1 MTEIP
6 SEFDTSIIL
15 EFIAESLEHLEGID
29 QQLMEYEK
37 NPENTELINSIFRAI
52 HSIKGASG
60 FLQFD
65 DINQLSHRM
74 ETLLDQ
80 LRKKERDLSQETM
93 DLLLQCCDMLKLLVE
108 EINKQL
114 DNKIDL
120 AVARDNRKLSAIQ
133 ERLSRLLDNDVREQ
147 ESSPKDNP
155 TPPESAPMRP
165 ASTGYTVTQKL
176 FQEFQVEA
184 GEHLESCEHGL
195 IRLSKKPDDIEA
207 INAVFRDM
215 HSVKGTSSYLGLTDI
230 CKLAHTAESMLEVI
244 RRREAVLVSDD
255 ELDLLFEAL
264 DLLKEMVAEP
274 GTSSEKA
281 HVFAEEIEK
290 KKNNLEKDGGSSS
303 KKATAQPTIDPIS
316 IFLDAAEQ
324 HISALKECVAG
335 NKDGKDQ
342 DGKVDIMFRAVH
354 SLKSSARYMGFEQ
367 VETLSA
373 TLEATLDSV
382 RNKELELGPAIF
394 DLVADTVKDIEKA
407 LADIKSNGKNETP
420 SPLVPNCNTPGP
432 TSETQAPTPTAE
444 QQAVSPKTMRV
455 NQALLDTF
463 MNLVGELIVTRNA
476 FSHIERKLERGDQ
489 EKDKA
494 IKELRSAS
502 LSVARI
508 SEEMQ
513 RTVMEMRMVPIRNVF
528 QKFPRMVRDITR
540 KNGKQVQ
547 IILQGEDTE
556 IDKGIAEDL
565 ADPLVHIIRN
575 AVDHGVETPDERKRA
590 GKAEKGTII
599 LRAAHEGN
607 FIIVE
612 ILDDG
617 RGINTD
623 AVLAKAIEKGLTDL
637 EHADSL
643 THEEICSF
651 IFHPGFSTAQKIT
664 DISGRGVGMDVVMT
678 NLKKLKGNVQVT
690 SERGQGTRVRLEVP
704 LTLALVDTLLLQ
716 VADQTFAMP
725 LEAVAETVKV
735 QHSGLKS
742 LMNKK
747 AITLRGEVVP
757 VAELA
762 GLIGITHEQKNTE
775 SELTLIILKQGGSRL
790 GVIVDRIQRKEE
802 ILVKPL
808 ADYLAAIPGL
818 AGASILG
825 DGRSILILEPA
836 ELIAMAFGK

>member
-1 MTEIP
+1 MTETN
-6 SEFDTSIIL
+6 SEYDTDIIL

-29 QQLMEYEK
+29 QQLMEYEN
-37 NPENTELINSIFRAI
+37 NPENTELINSIFRTI
-52 HSIKGASG
+52 HSIKGGSG

-80 LRKKERDLSQETM
+80 LRKKERNLSQETM

-108 EINKQL
+108 EINMQL
-114 DNKIDL
+114 DNEIDL
-120 AVARDNRKLSAIQ
+120 AVARDNGTLSAIH
-133 ERLSRLLDNDVREQ
+133 ETLDRLLDNDVREQ
-147 ESSPKDNP
+147 EPSFKDNP
-155 TPPESAPMRP
+155 APPKAAPMQP

-176 FQEFQVEA
+176 LEEFQVEA

-215 HSVKGTSSYLGLTDI
+215 HSVKGTSSYLGFTDI
-230 CKLAHTAESMLEVI
+230 CKLAHTAESMLEII
-244 RRREAVLVSDD
+244 RRRDAVMVSDD

-274 GTSSEKA
+274 GTPSEKA
-281 HVFAEEIEK
+281 HVFAEKIEK
-290 KKNNLEKDGGSSS
+290 KKNNLEKDGDSSS
-303 KKATAQPTIDPIS
+303 EKAAALPTIDPLA

-324 HISALKECVAG
+324 HISALKESVAE
-335 NKDGKDQ
+335 NKDGKDK

-373 TLEATLDSV
+373 SLEAILDSV
-382 RNKELELGPAIF
+382 RNKELELEPAIF
-394 DLVADTVKDIEKA
+394 HLVADTVKDIEKA
-407 LADIKSNGKNETP
+407 LADIESNETP
-420 SPLVPNCNTPGP
+420 SPPVPNRKAPDT
-432 TSETQAPTPTAE
+432 TSETQAPTPSAG

-476 FSHIERKLERGDQ
+476 FSHIERKLEIGDQ
-489 EKDKA
+489 EKDEA
-494 IKELRSAS
+494 VKELRSAS

-528 QKFPRMVRDITR
+528 QKFPRMVRDITK

-590 GKAEKGTII
+590 GKAEKATII

-612 ILDDG
+612 VLDDG
-617 RGINTD
+617 RGINTE
-623 AVLAKAIEKGLTDL
+623 AVLDKAIEKGLTDR

-643 THEEICSF
+643 THEDICSF
-651 IFHPGFSTAQKIT
+651 IFHPGFSTAQTIT

-704 LTLALVDTLLLQ
+704 LTLALVDALLLQ

-735 QHSGLKS
+735 QPSGLKS

-747 AITLRGEVVP
+747 AVTLRGEVVP

-762 GLIGITHEQKNTE
+762 GLIGIDHEQKNTE
-775 SELTLIILKQGGSRL
+775 SELTLIILKQGGSRI

-802 ILVKPL
+802 IVVKPL